1 MEFAHVPVMLNECLD
16 GLKIKSDGIY
26 VMARSEVRDTRL
38 KSLRGWARVDD
49 LLPLTVTATH
59 SKPQAKDLLRT
70 KTK

>member
-16 GLKIKSDGIY
+16 GLKIKATASTST
-26 VMARSEVRDTRL
+26 ARSEVRDTRL

-49 LLPLTVTATH
+49 LLPLTVTATR
-59 SKPQAKDLLRT
+59 SKRQAKDLLRT